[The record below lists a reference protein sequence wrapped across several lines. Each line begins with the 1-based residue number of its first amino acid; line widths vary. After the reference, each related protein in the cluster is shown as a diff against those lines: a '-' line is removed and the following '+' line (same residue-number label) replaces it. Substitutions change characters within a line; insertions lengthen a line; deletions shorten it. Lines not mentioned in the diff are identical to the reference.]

1 MAFVEDNDPFLADFA
16 VSATKNGSVAV
27 SGVFDKAYGEA
38 YGMIAGNDPV
48 FRCPTASAVVRGNT
62 LLIGGVTYTVTN
74 VEGDGTGWD
83 VCRLEAA

>member
-1 MAFVEDNDPFLADFA
+1 MAFVEDSDPFLADFA
-16 VSATKNGSVAV
+16 VSATKNGSATV

-62 LLIGGVTYTVTN
+62 LLIGGVTYTVTH

>member
-16 VSATKNGSVAV
+16 VSATKNGSATV

-62 LLIGGVTYTVTN
+62 LLIGGVTYTVTH